1 MFAGCYLAGS
11 IPLVFTLSEALLRRV
26 TTLSAGLLIGTALI
40 VIIPEGVESLF
51 SDTTLH
57 RDHHHNAAAPA
68 QLSAGPDSNAAPG
81 EGYGEDGLNTI
92 MGLALTCG
100 FLFML
105 LIDQCGEPHTHTPD
119 AECGGK
125 HQRKK
130 LTATIGLVVHSA
142 ADGMALGAAAGLKK
156 LDVEMVIFLAIM
168 LHKAPESFGFTTFLL
183 HEGYDRNIARK
194 HLLIFALSAPIAAF
208 IAYFG
213 LSQVLHHIQ
222 FPVTGVAMLLSG
234 GTFLYVSTVHVLSEV
249 MHSHEASGSRL
260 QRSELLLLVAGAIL
274 PCVFNV
280 LHSH

>member
-142 ADGMALGAAAGLKK
+142 ADGMAL
-156 LDVEMVIFLAIM
+156 AIM